1 MNGMERRDFLK
12 TLGGGLFVF
21 VTLGEGEWLEGFEP
35 QRRGYPTDINAYLHL
50 HEDGRVTLLSGKI
63 EMGQGVMTS
72 LAQMAAEELGVA
84 TERFEVIMGDTDTCP
99 YDSGTY
105 GSLTT
110 RMFGPAVRAASAKA
124 REVLLEL
131 AAERLGTPV
140 EGLQIADGVVSV
152 TARPTRRVSYAELVG
167 GRQITRTLDREAV
180 LHSVR
185 EFKEMGRSPRRLDA
199 IEKVTGEAKY
209 AGDIRPTGLLHAR
222 LLRPPAHGATLKS
235 MDTSAAERLS
245 GVVVVKEADLV
256 AVLHADPE
264 AADRA
269 LAQVK
274 AEWDVPTPT
283 VDTES
288 IYDHLVAHAPQGRAN
303 DVRGDLAAGRSAART
318 LVEETWRDGYV
329 AHAPMEPHTS
339 TAVWEDGRMTVWA
352 STQSPF
358 PTQQSVARAIGVE
371 ASAVQVITPF
381 VGGGFGGKTA
391 GAQSVEAARLSKA
404 VGRPVQVRWS
414 RTEEFFYDTF
424 RPAAVVKITSGLDAA
439 GRICLWDYH
448 VYFAGSRGSD
458 QLYTVPNNSIT
469 TYGEW
474 GGGGG
479 GSAHPFAVGAWR
491 APGASTNTFARES
504 QIDILAARAGVDP
517 VRFRLDHITESRLKK
532 TLETAAERFG
542 WTPAVSPS
550 GRGIGVSCGL
560 DAETYVVHLAQVS
573 VDSSTGRVKV
583 ARVVCAQ
590 DMGIVVN
597 PMGATMQMEGCIAMG
612 LGYSLSETVRFN
624 GGEILDRNFDT
635 YQLPCFSQ
643 VPRIETVLV
652 SNDGLDPKGGGEP
665 AIVNMGAVIANA
677 IFDATGAR
685 LRRLPM
691 TPERVLKAI
700 GERREG

>member
-1 MNGMERRDFLK
+1 MNGMDRRDFLK

-21 VTLGEGEWLEGFEP
+21 VTLGEGEWLVGLEP
-35 QRRGYPTDINAYLHL
+35 QRRGYPTDINAYLHIA
-50 HEDGRVTLLSGKI
+50 EDGRVTLYSGKI

-124 REVLLEL
+124 REVLLEM
-131 AAERLGTPV
+131 AAERLGVPV
-140 EGLQIADGVVSV
+140 STLQVGDGVVSV
-152 TARPTRRVSYAELVG
+152 TAQPARRVSFAQLVG
-167 GRQITRTLDREAV
+167 GQQITRTLDREAV

-185 EFKEMGRSPRRLDA
+185 EFKEMGRPLGRLDA
-199 IEKVTGEAKY
+199 MEKVTGAAKY

-222 LLRPPAHGATLKS
+222 LLRPPAHGATLRKV
-235 MDTSAAERLS
+235 DTAAAERLP
-245 GVVVVKEADLV
+245 GVTVVKEDDLI

-269 LAQVK
+269 LAQVN
-274 AEWDVPTPT
+274 AEWDVPEPT

-288 IYDHLVAHAPQGRAN
+288 IYDHLVARAAPGRAN
-303 DVRGDLAAGRSAART
+303 DERGDLAAGRAAARI

-339 TAVWEDGRMTVWA
+339 TAVWEGGRMTVWA

-371 ASAVQVITPF
+371 ASAVRVITPY

-391 GAQSVEAARLSKA
+391 GAQSVEAARLAKTT
-404 VGRPVQVRWS
+404 GRPVQVRWS
-414 RTEEFFYDTF
+414 RAEEFFYDTF
-424 RPAAVVKITSGLDAA
+424 RPAAVVTISSGLDAA

-448 VYFAGSRGSD
+448 VYSAGSRGSE
-458 QLYTVPNNSIT
+458 QLYDVPNNRILVS
-469 TYGEW
+469 GEW

-479 GSAHPFAVGAWR
+479 SVHPFAVGAWR

-517 VRFRLDHITESRLKK
+517 VSFRLDHITEPRLKK
-532 TLETAAERFG
+532 TLETAVERFG
-542 WTPAVSPS
+542 WTPAISPS
-550 GRGIGVSCGL
+550 GRGIGVACGF
-560 DAETYVVHLAQVS
+560 DAETYIAHLAQVE
-573 VDSSTGRVKV
+573 VDASTGRVKV
-583 ARVVCAQ
+583 VRVVCAQ

-597 PMGATMQMEGCIAMG
+597 PMGATMQIEGCIAMG
-612 LGYSLSETVRFN
+612 LGYTLAETIRFR

-635 YQLPCFSQ
+635 YQLPRFSWM
-643 VPRIETVLV
+643 PRIETVLV

-665 AIVNMGAVIANA
+665 AIVCMGAVIANA

-691 TPERVLKAI
+691 IPERVLKAI
-700 GERREG
+700 SERRGG